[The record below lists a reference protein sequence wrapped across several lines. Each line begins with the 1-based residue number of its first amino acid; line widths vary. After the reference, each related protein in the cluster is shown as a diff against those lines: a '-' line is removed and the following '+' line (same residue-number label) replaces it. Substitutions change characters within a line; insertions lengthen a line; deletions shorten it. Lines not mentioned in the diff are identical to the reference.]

1 MNLENLKSFFTQ
13 LFTDLDTDDSIYI
26 LLFLAVAYLLGL
38 LFGAMSRNRKIRRLN
53 KLIKER
59 DNDLITVRAENGAL
73 KEKLEISEERL
84 QKIEYDSETTNSLLS
99 EMEESRNSMYVELKE
114 AKEVVGRLSTQ
125 NNAHAEEINR
135 LNLLVAGGAGDGTST
150 STQVYSDDTVSTTT
164 NTGSTDDYSSG
175 QTSTNDGSDDS
186 DRLGKLEAKIS
197 SLAEENIHLR
207 SQLIDIKGQS
217 GVVNEDSL
225 AAIKARLEQVEL
237 ENDRLQKDLLGI
249 KGGSTPVTTVFD
261 NTASGDTSGG
271 SVLGD
276 ELSSEER
283 EAQARAA
290 LNSAFGGRLKKATAE
305 NKSNLKLIAGIGP
318 FIENKLNDIGI
329 YTFEQITQ
337 LDDELIGYITDA
349 IQFFP
354 GRIQRD
360 DWVGQAKKLLG

>member
-26 LLFLAVAYLLGL
+26 LLFLTVAYLLGL
-38 LFGAMSRNRKIRRLN
+38 MFGAMSRNRKIRRLT
-53 KLIKER
+53 KMVKER

-73 KEKLEISEERL
+73 KEKLEISEEQL
-84 QKIEYDSETTNSLLS
+84 QKLETEYETTNSLLG
-99 EMEESRNSMYVELKE
+99 EMEQSRNAMHTDLAE
-114 AKEVVGRLSTQ
+114 AKELVGRLSAQ
-125 NNAHAEEINR
+125 NAANEEEVNR
-135 LNLLVAGGAGDGTST
+135 LTLALQEIAAGGSTGTH
-150 STQVYSDDTVSTTT
+150 VYSDGGDAGTTANDDTVS
-164 NTGSTDDYSSG
+164 NSD
-175 QTSTNDGSDDS
+175 QTSTSNTFDS
-186 DRLGKLEAKIS
+186 DRLGKLEARLS
-197 SLAEENIHLR
+197 DLASENVHLK

-217 GVVNEDSL
+217 GVVNDDSL

-249 KGGSTPVTTVFD
+249 KGGSTPITTVFD
-261 NTASGDTSGG
+261 DTASSNTNSG

-276 ELSSEER
+276 NTSSEER
-283 EAQARAA
+283 EGQARAA
-290 LNSAFGGRLKKATAE
+290 LNAAFGSRIKKETAD

-329 YTFEQITQ
+329 FTFEQITQ

-360 DWVGQAKKLLG
+360 DWVGQARKLL